1 MRLASHLAPRSYSKQ
16 QNKAKKKKKKV
27 QKHTTAL
34 LPNLGI
40 VHVYANRLY
49 EYTDSEILSLSKPID
64 QKPRVD

>member
-1 MRLASHLAPRSYSKQ
+1 LQ
-16 QNKAKKKKKKV
+16 
-27 QKHTTAL
+27 
-34 LPNLGI
+34 NLGS